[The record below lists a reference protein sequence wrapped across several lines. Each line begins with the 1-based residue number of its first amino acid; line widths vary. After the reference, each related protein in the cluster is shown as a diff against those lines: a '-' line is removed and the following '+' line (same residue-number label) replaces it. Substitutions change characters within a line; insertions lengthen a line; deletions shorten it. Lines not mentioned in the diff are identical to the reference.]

1 MTDYTK
7 DILTR
12 LQAGED
18 VETIAAD
25 LTKSLNTAKEQSD
38 EIDRKR
44 KAEAEAKRKAESEA
58 NKKVEAIDCLIDA
71 LIDVCDAWGLDD
83 SLIEAI
89 DEIDAKEVVSTFDKM
104 IPFLQQYIELQ
115 EAMGEVLTKDSI
127 HEVKPATGAGAEDPI
142 ERFLNTFVR

>member
-44 KAEAEAKRKAESEA
+44 KAEAEAKRKAEFET
-58 NKKVEAIDCLIDA
+58 NKKVEAVDGLIDA

-83 SLIEAI
+83 DLIYAI
-89 DEIDAKEVVSTFDKM
+89 DQIDAKEFVDTFDKM

-115 EAMGEVLTKDSI
+115 EAMGEVLSKTPEENQVDK
-127 HEVKPATGAGAEDPI
+127 TTTEDPI

>member
-18 VETIAAD
+18 VETIAAE

-44 KAEAEAKRKAESEA
+44 KAEAEAKRKAEFET
-58 NKKVEAIDCLIDA
+58 NKKVEAVDGLIDA

-83 SLIEAI
+83 SLIDSI
-89 DEIDAKEVVSTFDKM
+89 DEIDAKEFVDTFDKM

-115 EAMGEVLTKDSI
+115 EAMGEALSKTPEENQVIKT
-127 HEVKPATGAGAEDPI
+127 TAEDPI

>member
-1 MTDYTK
+1 MTDYTN

-44 KAEAEAKRKAESEA
+44 KAEAEAKRKAEFET
-58 NKKVEAIDCLIDA
+58 NKKVEAVDGLIDA

-83 SLIEAI
+83 SLIDSI
-89 DEIDAKEVVSTFDKM
+89 DEIDAKEFVDTFDKM

-115 EAMGEVLTKDSI
+115 EAMGEVLSKTPEENQVIK
-127 HEVKPATGAGAEDPI
+127 TTAEDPI

>member
-44 KAEAEAKRKAESEA
+44 KAEAEAKRKAEFET
-58 NKKVEAIDCLIDA
+58 NTKVEAVNGLIDA

-83 SLIEAI
+83 DLIYAI
-89 DEIDAKEVVSTFDKM
+89 DQIDAKEVVNTFDKM
-104 IPFLQQYIELQ
+104 IPFIQQYIELQ
-115 EAMGEVLTKDSI
+115 EAMDGVLNKDST
-127 HEVKPATGAGAEDPI
+127 HEVKPAPGAGAEDPI

>member
-18 VETIAAD
+18 VETIAAE

-44 KAEAEAKRKAESEA
+44 KAEAEAKRKAEFET
-58 NKKVEAIDCLIDA
+58 NTKVEAVNGLIDA

-83 SLIEAI
+83 DLIYAI
-89 DEIDAKEVVSTFDKM
+89 DEIDAKEVVNTIDKM
-104 IPFLQQYIELQ
+104 IPFIQQYVELQ
-115 EAMGEVLTKDSI
+115 EAMDGVLNKDST
-127 HEVKPATGAGAEDPI
+127 HEVKPATAPGAEDPI

>member
-44 KAEAEAKRKAESEA
+44 KAEAEAKRKAEFET
-58 NKKVEAIDCLIDA
+58 NKKVEAVDCLIDA
-71 LIDVCDAWGLDD
+71 LIDVCDAWDLDD
-83 SLIEAI
+83 SLINSI
-89 DEIDAKEVVSTFDKM
+89 DEIDAKEFVDTFDKM

-115 EAMGEVLTKDSI
+115 EAVGEVLSKTPEENQVDK
-127 HEVKPATGAGAEDPI
+127 TTAEDPI

>member
-44 KAEAEAKRKAESEA
+44 KAEAEAKRKAEFET
-58 NKKVEAIDCLIDA
+58 NKKVEAVDCLIDA

-83 SLIEAI
+83 SLIDSL
-89 DEIDAKEVVSTFDKM
+89 DEIDAKEFVDTFDKM

-115 EAMGEVLTKDSI
+115 EAMGEVLSKTPEENQVIK
-127 HEVKPATGAGAEDPI
+127 TTAEDPI

>member
-25 LTKSLNTAKEQSD
+25 LTKSLNAAKEQSD

-44 KAEAEAKRKAESEA
+44 KAEAEAKRKAESKA
-58 NKKVEAIDCLIDA
+58 NKKVEAVDCLIDA
-71 LIDVCDAWGLDD
+71 LIDVCDAWSLDD
-83 SLIEAI
+83 DLIYTI
-89 DEIDAKEVVSTFDKM
+89 DQIDAKEVVNTIDKM
-104 IPFLQQYIELQ
+104 IPFIQHYIELQ
-115 EAMGEVLTKDSI
+115 EAMDEVLTKDST
-127 HEVKPATGAGAEDPI
+127 HEVKPATGASAEDPI
-142 ERFLNTFVR
+142 ERFLNMFVR

>member
-1 MTDYTK
+1 MTDYTN

-44 KAEAEAKRKAESEA
+44 KAEAEAKRKAEFET
-58 NKKVEAIDCLIDA
+58 NKKVEAVDCLIDA
-71 LIDVCDAWGLDD
+71 LIDVYDAWGLDD
-83 SLIEAI
+83 SLIDSL
-89 DEIDAKEVVSTFDKM
+89 DEIDAKEFVDTFDKM

-115 EAMGEVLTKDSI
+115 EAMGEVLSKTPEENQVDK
-127 HEVKPATGAGAEDPI
+127 TTAEDPI

>member
-44 KAEAEAKRKAESEA
+44 KAEAEAKRKAEFET
-58 NKKVEAIDCLIDA
+58 NTKVEAVNGLIDA

-83 SLIEAI
+83 DLIYAI
-89 DEIDAKEVVSTFDKM
+89 DQIDAKEVVDTFDKM

-115 EAMGEVLTKDSI
+115 EAVDEALSKTPEENQVIKT
-127 HEVKPATGAGAEDPI
+127 TAEDPI